1 MTTEEKEQTWRDILN
16 LTDGRCSTGER
27 WQKVMYRLACMYAE
41 QKAALA
47 ASEAAR
53 ERAEQSLKACRNAL
67 TRCIYLDDESEDAP
81 ADGTI
86 EFLSRNP
93 GLSCTG
99 GMEWRRWADAVRKA
113 FPTADEAATL
123 DATATGDVV

>member
-1 MTTEEKEQTWRDILN
+1 MKTSLDDLFPIVEQMCRTHLQP
-16 LTDGRCSTGER
+16 S
-27 WQKVMYRLACMYAE
+27 LAIGHI
-41 QKAALA
+41 KAALA

-53 ERAEQSLKACRNAL
+53 ERAEQSLKACRKAL

-86 EFLSRNP
+86 EFLSRDP

-99 GMEWRRWADAVRKA
+99 GMEWRRWAAAVRKA

-123 DATATGDVV
+123 DAPATGEVG

>member
-1 MTTEEKEQTWRDILN
+1 MTTEEKEQTWRDVLD

-53 ERAEQSLKACRNAL
+53 ERAERRVREMEDEPLEFGAFP
-67 TRCIYLDDESEDAP
+67 DDASDRDVLLYV
-81 ADGTI
+81 ADCA
-86 EFLSRNP
+86 S
-93 GLSCTG
+93 
-99 GMEWRRWADAVRKA
+99 RWAPGVRLLGNA
-113 FPTADEAATL
+113 RARDVARACINAAATL
-123 DATATGDVV
+123 DAPATGEVGG